1 MELSVS
7 LDGAVSS
14 LRVQGTRAEIA
25 QVVSLLL
32 GMDSGRATKGKGKG
46 RECKGCGAP
55 LAPHQ
60 PKYCS
65 RQCYVRAR
73 KGEKETPAPFV
84 VSETSG

>member
-25 QVVSLLL
+25 QVVSLLV
-32 GMDSGRATKGKGKG
+32 GMESGRAQKGKE
-46 RECKGCGAP
+46 RRCQGCGAP
-55 LAPHQ
+55 LQPHQ

-65 RQCYVRAR
+65 RSCYIHAR
-73 KGEKETPAPFV
+73 KGEKETPASPFV